1 MKKEFS
7 KHWKASKKPR
17 KQKKYLH
24 NIPRNLAKKIF
35 SANLSKELRK
45 KYSKRNIPL
54 RKGDKVK
61 IMNGKFYG
69 RVEKVTRVLI
79 SDHKVYLENIYNV
92 RKDGTKTLYPIHPS
106 NLQIVDLSMEDKKR
120 KKILERK

>member
-17 KQKKYLH
+17 KQKKYIY

-35 SANLSKELRK
+35 SVNLSKELRK
-45 KYSKRNIPL
+45 KYAKRNIPL
-54 RKGDKVK
+54 RKDDKVK
-61 IMNGKFYG
+61 VMNGKFQG

-92 RKDGTKTLYPIHPS
+92 RKDGTKTLYPLHPS

-120 KKILERK
+120 KIIIERK